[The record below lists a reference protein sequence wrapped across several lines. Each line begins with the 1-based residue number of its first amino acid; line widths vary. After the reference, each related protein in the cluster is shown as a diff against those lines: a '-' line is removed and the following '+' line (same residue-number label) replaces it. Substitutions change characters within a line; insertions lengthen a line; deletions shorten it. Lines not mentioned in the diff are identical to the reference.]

1 MSVLEHHSNIV
12 PWQIIAEQTGA
23 VIKVVP
29 IDDAGVFLIDEYAK
43 MLSERTKM
51 VAVTHVS
58 NALGTIVPVNEV
70 IRLARENGSLVLLD
84 GCQAVPHLSV
94 DVQALDV
101 DFYVFSG
108 HKLYGPSGIGVL
120 YGKEALLND
129 MPPYEGGGEMINR
142 VTFEKTTY
150 ADLPFKFEAGTP
162 HIGGII
168 ALGAAIDY
176 VNDIGFDAISAHEHD
191 LLVYATE
198 RLTEMNSI
206 EIVGTAP
213 VKAAILSFNIK
224 DVHPHDVGTILD
236 HSGIA
241 VRTGHHCA
249 QPVMDRFNVA
259 ATVRAS
265 FGPYNTRLEV
275 DALQRV

>member
-1 MSVLEHHSNIV
+1 M
-12 PWQIIAEQTGA
+12 
-23 VIKVVP
+23 VP

-142 VTFEKTTY
+142 VTFEKLLMPTY
-150 ADLPFKFEAGTP
+150 
-162 HIGGII
+162 
-168 ALGAAIDY
+168 
-176 VNDIGFDAISAHEHD
+176 
-191 LLVYATE
+191 LLSSRRVRRTSVE
-198 RLTEMNSI
+198 
-206 EIVGTAP
+206 
-213 VKAAILSFNIK
+213 LS
-224 DVHPHDVGTILD
+224 L
-236 HSGIA
+236 SG
-241 VRTGHHCA
+241 
-249 QPVMDRFNVA
+249 
-259 ATVRAS
+259 
-265 FGPYNTRLEV
+265 
-275 DALQRV
+275 LQ